1 MGSGSLDVAHRWIEE
16 LEKGNPAPELCAEE
30 IVISNSAEFP
40 INGSYSGRE
49 GVVAWWNDLAEAFDQ
64 DLHFGLIEL
73 HELDDER
80 VLTTQR
86 LVGTFRLTGLEFDV
100 PWGSIITVRDG
111 EIMSAEGYSTPKL
124 AKRAAGLED

>member
-1 MGSGSLDVAHRWIEE
+1 MAEENMAAIRQWIEE

-30 IVISNSAEFP
+30 MVISNSAGFP

-49 GVVAWWNDLAEAFDQ
+49 GVAAWWNDLAEAFED
-64 DLHFGLIEL
+64 DLHFELIEL

-86 LVGTFRLTGLEFDV
+86 LVGTFRLTGIDFDV
-100 PWGSIITVRDG
+100 SWGAIITARDG
-111 EIMSAEGYSTPKL
+111 QILHADGYDTPKL
-124 AKRAAGLED
+124 AKRAAGLEG

>member
-1 MGSGSLDVAHRWIEE
+1 MGEGNLDVINRWIEE

-30 IVISNSAEFP
+30 MVISNSAGFP

-49 GVVAWWNDLAEAFDQ
+49 GVVAWWNDLADVFEG
-64 DLHFGLIEL
+64 DLHFELMEL
-73 HELDDER
+73 HRLDEER

-86 LVGTFRLTGLEFDV
+86 LKGTFRLTGIDFDV
-100 PWGSIITVRDG
+100 SWGAIITAGDGMIVRADG
-111 EIMSAEGYSTPKL
+111 YDTPKL